1 MREFSKSIE
10 GFLRQEKKAKAET
23 LKCGRYPKMSIKLYL
38 PSRFY
43 YLWEG
48 KQVLD
53 VTGKTVTDCLDE
65 LVRLIPLM
73 KKALSYAS
81 GALDPHFKVL
91 VNQKEVG
98 SEGLAKKVRDGDEI
112 HFVLETA

>member
-1 MREFSKSIE
+1 
-10 GFLRQEKKAKAET
+10 
-23 LKCGRYPKMSIKLYL
+23 MSIKLYL

-53 VTGKTVTDCLDE
+53 ITGKTVAECLDE

-73 KKALSYAS
+73 KKALSYSS
-81 GALDPHFKVL
+81 GALDPHIKVL
-91 VNQKEVG
+91 VNQGDVG
-98 SEGLAKKVRDGDEI
+98 EEGLARKVHDGDQI
-112 HFVLETA
+112 HFVLGTA

>member
-1 MREFSKSIE
+1 
-10 GFLRQEKKAKAET
+10 
-23 LKCGRYPKMSIKLYL
+23 MSITLYL

-48 KQVLD
+48 REALD
-53 VTGKTVTDCLDE
+53 VTGKTVAECLDE

-81 GALDPHFKVL
+81 GALDPHINVL
-91 VNQKEVG
+91 VNQ
-98 SEGLAKKVRDGDEI
+98 EGLGAEGLGRRVHDGDEI
-112 HFVLETA
+112 HFVLGTA